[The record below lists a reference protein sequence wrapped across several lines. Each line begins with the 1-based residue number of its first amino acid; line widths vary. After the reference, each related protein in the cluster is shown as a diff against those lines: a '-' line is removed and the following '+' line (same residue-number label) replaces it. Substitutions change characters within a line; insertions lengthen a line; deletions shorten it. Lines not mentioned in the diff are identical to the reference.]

1 MTNVSVM
8 SVISVMSDNS
18 VRTIV
23 MSDNTNRCRVMP
35 FYISIGIMY
44 TCRLNITI
52 CRLNITNSWANISYA
67 RLNIVNTWSY
77 ISYARLNIMNTWSYI
92 SYARLNIVNLWS
104 YIRRC
109 RHSVSQ
115 ITEIGRC
122 LSHRYDIGTWTQCIS
137 CSARMMMMPVMT

>member
-23 MSDNTNRCRVMP
+23 MSDNTNRCRMMP
-35 FYISIGIMY
+35 FYIPIGIMY

-52 CRLNITNSWANISYA
+52 CRLNITNSWANIG
-67 RLNIVNTWSY
+67 N
-77 ISYARLNIMNTWSYI
+77 ARLNIMNTWSYI